1 METSKQCKHD
11 FCITYLVVV
20 GHQVRTVVLVHHGV
34 KKGVLLGGAIL
45 KKCNNKT
52 ML

>member
-20 GHQVRTVVLVHHGV
+20 GHQVRMVVLVHHGV
-34 KKGVLLGGAIL
+34 KKGVLPGGHHL
-45 KKCNNKT
+45 KK
-52 ML
+52 MQQ